1 MYLYE
6 GTMDIGKKKAKFL
19 LWLRLTVTVKL
30 TTNVDCILK
39 NHQRFLW
46 TKNALLTYKVI

>member
-19 LWLRLTVTVKL
+19 LWLRLT
-30 TTNVDCILK
+30 TNVDYILK